1 MSWALSLSGTQ
12 KKVVGISTVISTL
25 LAGYVVC
32 PKTTTVALITTLTII
47 VCAVADPDFC
57 AEKLIPF
64 VAEIA
69 EGAIEISACIKKV
82 IRNVIDGMKENV
94 KKLVDVIMREIDQ
107 LLNKVAQWFY
117 RRSAGYS
124 YAAANPYIVVDTTT
138 MRTYA
143 SSLSALSRR
152 AKNLD
157 SSMNSLYRNLGIDWS
172 SIATLAALLKA
183 EVVLDFAGRLDKC
196 ADYLNQTA
204 EDFENVE
211 RALITEG

>member
-1 MSWALSLSGTQ
+1 M
-12 KKVVGISTVISTL
+12 
-25 LAGYVVC
+25 AG
-32 PKTTTVALITTLTII
+32 
-47 VCAVADPDFC
+47 
-57 AEKLIPF
+57 
-64 VAEIA
+64 IA

-152 AKNLD
+152 AK
-157 SSMNSLYRNLGIDWS
+157 I
-172 SIATLAALLKA
+172 
-183 EVVLDFAGRLDKC
+183 
-196 ADYLNQTA
+196 
-204 EDFENVE
+204 
-211 RALITEG
+211 